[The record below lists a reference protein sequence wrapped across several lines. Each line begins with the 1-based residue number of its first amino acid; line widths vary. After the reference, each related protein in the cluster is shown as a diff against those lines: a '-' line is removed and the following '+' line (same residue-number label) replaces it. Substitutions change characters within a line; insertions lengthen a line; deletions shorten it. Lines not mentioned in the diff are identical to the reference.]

1 MLLSRSNAGAGGG
14 RPVFA
19 RVSLVLSPG
28 ERGSGVSFTYAESVQ
43 PPNADDEGDNDEL
56 EGQAGKKQ
64 RGFSKSGSGGGGG
77 KKGASRARHSDGDD
91 HDASHDA
98 DDSDAGASGDGG
110 GGGGGDSET
119 AALSLRA
126 IREAVCVGAASAL
139 SRGVLLGYPMT
150 DVVVHVAAVEQS
162 LASTPPAFRQAASQA
177 VALALRALRS
187 SHGAALLEPV
197 MAAEVSVAHA
207 HLAAVLNDLVDRRR
221 ASIGDVVNRGTD
233 AGVPVL
239 VQALVPLS
247 EMIGY
252 ASAIRSLTQGNASF
266 TMRLADYQ
274 LVQAHHLKRLLANPP
289 A

>member
-1 MLLSRSNAGAGGG
+1 
-14 RPVFA
+14 VFA
-19 RVSLVLSPG
+19 RVSIGLSPG
-28 ERGSGVSFTYAESVQ
+28 ERGSGVTFTFSESVQ
-43 PPNADDEGDNDEL
+43 PPNADDECDDDEL
-56 EGQAGKKQ
+56 KP
-64 RGFSKSGSGGGGG
+64 RGSKSGGGGG
-77 KKGASRARHSDGDD
+77 KKGPSRARRSDGDD
-91 HDASHDA
+91 RDADRDG
-98 DDSDAGASGDGG
+98 DDSDASGGDSA
-110 GGGGGDSET
+110 GGGGGDGET
-119 AALSLRA
+119 TALSLRT
-126 IREAVCVGAASAL
+126 IREAVCVGASSAL

-177 VALALRALRS
+177 VSLALRALRS
-187 SHGAALLEPV
+187 SQGAALLEPV

-233 AGVPVL
+233 VGVPTL

>member
-1 MLLSRSNAGAGGG
+1 MQRTDSLSNAGAGGG

-19 RVSLVLSPG
+19 RVSIVLSPG
-28 ERGSGVSFTYAESVQ
+28 ERGSGVCFTFSESVQ
-43 PPNADDEGDNDEL
+43 PPNADDECGDDEI
-56 EGQAGKKQ
+56 KQ
-64 RGFSKSGSGGGGG
+64 RGSKSGGGGGG
-77 KKGASRARHSDGDD
+77 KKGSSRARRSDGDD
-91 HDASHDA
+91 HDADRDA
-98 DDSDAGASGDGG
+98 DDSDASGGDSA
-110 GGGGGDSET
+110 GGGDGET
-119 AALSLRA
+119 TALSLRA
-126 IREAVCVGAASAL
+126 IREAVCVGASSAL

-177 VALALRALRS
+177 VSLALRALRS
-187 SHGAALLEPV
+187 SQGAALLEPV

-233 AGVPVL
+233 VGVPTL